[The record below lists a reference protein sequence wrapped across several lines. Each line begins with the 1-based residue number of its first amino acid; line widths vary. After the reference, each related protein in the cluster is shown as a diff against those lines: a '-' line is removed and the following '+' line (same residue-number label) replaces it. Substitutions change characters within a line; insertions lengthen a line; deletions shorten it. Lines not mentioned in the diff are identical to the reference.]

1 MMTDPIAD
9 LLTRI
14 RNAYKARFDT
24 VEVPSSQL
32 KVNILQSLKNE
43 GFIKNYKLVTAGRK
57 TVLQVSLK
65 YDAKK
70 TPAITEL
77 QRISK
82 PGRRVYV
89 GKDEIPRIKS
99 GMGLAILSTSKGIL
113 TDKDARKDG
122 VGGELICSC
131 W

>member
-14 RNAYKARFDT
+14 RNAYKARFET
-24 VEVPSSQL
+24 VEIPASRL
-32 KVNILQSLKNE
+32 KVNILQALKNE
-43 GFIKNYKLVTAGRK
+43 GFIKNYKLVTDGRK
-57 TVLQVSLK
+57 AVLQISLK

-70 TPAITEL
+70 IPAVTEL
-77 QRISK
+77 KRISK
-82 PGRRVYV
+82 PGCRVYV

-99 GMGLAILSTSKGIL
+99 GVGLAILSTSKGIL
-113 TDKDARKDG
+113 TDKEARKDG